1 MLLGDVL
8 VAHGYVRKED
18 VSAALERQMR
28 HGGRL
33 GENLVAMGIL
43 SPQQLEEALSSVPAM
58 PRNLEDTGLDLLALI
73 DLAARAMHSGSIDTP
88 TKLAEVL
95 KLSSR
100 LALDLMR
107 AAEQR
112 QLVEAQG
119 VVNPLAGSE
128 LRYALTGK
136 GRQWAQNA
144 FEQSSYIGPA
154 PVTLDDYVARIK
166 RQRIGGER
174 VPPKAVTK
182 AMTGLTMSDRL
193 IAQLGPAINSGHSIL
208 LYGPPGNGKSS
219 VAERVGRIFNDIIYV
234 PYCFSVA
241 GQIVRVFDPGIHEP
255 VVSQQEDADDLPN
268 RTMNILRDEFDP
280 RWVPCRR
287 PCIMTGGELTL
298 DMLDLNFNPLA
309 KFYEAPLHVKAL
321 NGIFLIDDFGRQ
333 LVSPEALLNRWIV
346 PLASRVDY
354 LKLHTGKSF
363 PLPFDELVIFST
375 NLAPSQLMDPAFLR
389 RIPFKI
395 EVGAPNHEDYRRI
408 FRTVA
413 EARGLMVRDEMI
425 AYVIIVLTEMN
436 DFPLAAYQP
445 GFLVD
450 QILAACKY
458 EGVPA
463 VLTKDLVDRAIE
475 NMFTKDTPGFG
486 VSRRPPIQAIRG

>member
-18 VSAALERQMR
+18 VSAALARQMR

-43 SPQQLEEALSSVPAM
+43 SPQQLEEALRSVPAM
-58 PRNLEDTGLDLLALI
+58 PRNLEETGVDLLALV
-73 DLAARAMHSGSIDTP
+73 DLAAKAMHSGSIDTP

-154 PVTLDDYVARIK
+154 PVALDDYVARIK

-174 VPPKAVTK
+174 ISPKAVTK
-182 AMTGLTMSDRL
+182 AMAGLTMSDRL

-255 VVSQQEDADDLPN
+255 VVSTQEDDEDLAN

-363 PLPFDELVIFST
+363 SLPFDELVIFST

-395 EVGAPNHEDYRRI
+395 EVGPPNHEDYRRI